1 MARKVQPL
9 HDYSPEPGGTSISPP
24 RQLGEHGL
32 ALWNSV
38 MAEYRIED
46 RGGIELLAQ
55 ACTALDRAES
65 LAQAVAR
72 DGDTAVSKGGLPKVH
87 PGIREEM
94 NCRAFVCRVLERLGL
109 NVEAV
114 RPQGRPGRPS
124 GWTPFA

>member
-9 HDYSPEPGGTSISPP
+9 HGYTQGGTVSSPP

-72 DGDTAVSKGGLPKVH
+72 DGK
-87 PGIREEM
+87 R
-94 NCRAFVCRVLERLGL
+94 R
-109 NVEAV
+109 
-114 RPQGRPGRPS
+114 
-124 GWTPFA
+124 

>member
-1 MARKVQPL
+1 MARKVQLL
-9 HDYSPEPGGTSISPP
+9 HGYTPELGGTISSPP

-72 DGDTAVSKGGLPKVH
+72 DGETAMSKGGLPKVH
-87 PGIREEM
+87 PAVREEM

-114 RPQGRPGRPS
+114 RPQGRPVQPS